1 MALAADQGIVAVQ
14 LQRYLA
20 LRIDGGLVGAAGVDV
35 HVVQRDR
42 CGNALIGVDGRRVV
56 RRLVALGG
64 QGDRRFVFIVV
75 QVVTA
80 GVFHILVVRIY
91 LGDISAVALGVHG
104 HAALGQV
111 VGVRKSRRSAGRHHC
126 QKRGG
131 GKHPQSQTIGL
142 FLHKNTPS
150 FVLQWICILPCV
162 QKTARRSRNR
172 KRVGRP
178 CTAQIIV
185 R

>member
-42 CGNALIGVDGRRVV
+42 CGNALLGVDGRRVV
-56 RRLVALGG
+56 RLLAIGG
-64 QGDRRFVFIVV
+64 QGDRRFVLIVV
-75 QVVTA
+75 QRVA
-80 GVFHILVVRIY
+80 VFVCAKVAVRIR

-111 VGVRKSRRSAGRHHC
+111 VSVRKGRRSAGRHHC

-131 GKHPQSQTIGL
+131 GKHPQSQTIGS

-162 QKTARRSRNR
+162 QKTARRPRNR